1 MEWNSGLRPPPPLRD
16 NYNSTGESDISQADH
31 PPNRTILALEAML
44 HMSDQLADRQSEV
57 TPSETGPV
65 GATGN
70 EHVPPRTSKTELD
83 TLAHFRRHAQKAGF
97 SERVANYGSQIP
109 QNRHEGHL

>member
-1 MEWNSGLRPPPPLRD
+1 MEFWVTPPPLRD
-16 NYNSTGESDISQADH
+16 NYNSTGEIDISQADH

-65 GATGN
+65 GTTGN
-70 EHVPPRTSKTELD
+70 EHVPSRTSKTELD
-83 TLAHFRRHAQKAGF
+83 TLAHFRQHAQKAGF
-97 SERVANYGSQIP
+97 SERAANYGSQIP

>member
-1 MEWNSGLRPPPPLRD
+1 MVSLK
-16 NYNSTGESDISQADH
+16 ISKDFRNFSKLKFA
-31 PPNRTILALEAML
+31 TKT
-44 HMSDQLADRQSEV
+44 V

-65 GATGN
+65 GTTGN

-97 SERVANYGSQIP
+97 QKGLQIMAVKFLKIGTRDTYDSLLHRFYKLCPESQTDP
-109 QNRHEGHL
+109 ASASLGN